1 MAGDVI
7 KEFLVSLGFKID
19 GASERKFTDGVVRA
33 TKTVTALAVA
43 AEAAAVA
50 VGFAVSKISRS
61 LEDLHWQSERTNA
74 SAKNI
79 KSLSY
84 AVSQLGGSYDGARQ
98 SIEQF
103 GANLRT
109 NPGYSSLVRSL
120 GVATEKNGK
129 LRDTADVLQ
138 DIGKALKTKPY
149 YQAVQ
154 YANAL
159 GIDEQTFRA
168 LQSGDLSKWQEEYR
182 AKVAAIGVDQTE
194 AAKRGAE
201 FTRSL
206 RSLNETFGAM
216 GEKLANDLA
225 PAFAK
230 FLDQVNNFLLQ
241 NADKIS
247 SFFGECAKGAAL
259 LATGFAKLIDL
270 AEPLW
275 KGFDEI
281 ARSLTGESG
290 VAVAVAALG
299 AAISASLLL
308 RIAGL
313 VGIVGR
319 LAGGL
324 TLLKSALALIGGGAG
339 VAAGAALVASTNEL
353 NGGEDAEIARRR
365 AEGSWGGGKEPG
377 ARHEPDKRNIWQRN
391 APKILGGK
399 DKPSNTS
406 AALESYNFW
415 KSKGLTHEQAM
426 GLVANEQAESGFDPK
441 ARGDGGKAHGLFQHH
456 PDRRQAI
463 LNGTGIDIST
473 ADRKQQLEAAHWELT
488 RGQEKKAWNALKGA
502 KTTAEATDI
511 ITRQYERPGDKDGES
526 AKRQKA
532 AAGLESQMFPPAP
545 NVKDISQLSTY
556 RNGQMEGAPQGLI
569 VHHTGGRG
577 GPEDVVNTLN
587 QRGLGVHYV
596 MDREGNVS
604 QTLPNGAKGAHMRPS
619 EINGL
624 SNANT
629 LGIEVIAKDDKDV
642 TEAQVRA
649 SKAFHAQLAKQ
660 FPGLQVFGH
669 GEVNSHKQGTEGA
682 SIVGAI
688 RNEPVAAP
696 SAPEREP
703 WPRTL
708 PAKSRVDLN
717 AALFG
722 SIASAGSQFQHPMAG
737 QSPLMPAATAGGD
750 TSVNMNQ
757 KTEINVIGSSDPSAT
772 AGAIAAQQNGVNGGM
787 LRNFQGAV
795 R

>member
-19 GASERKFTDGVVRA
+19 GASERKFSQGVVGA
-33 TKTVTALAVA
+33 TKTVVALAVA

-50 VGFAVSKISRS
+50 VGFAVAKISRS

-129 LRDTADVLQ
+129 LRDTAEVLQ

-159 GIDEQTFRA
+159 GIDERTFRA

-247 SFFGECAKGAAL
+247 SFFGECAKGAAM
-259 LATGFAKLIDL
+259 LATGFAKLIEL

-275 KGFDEI
+275 KGFDQI
-281 ARSLTGESG
+281 ARSLTGEGG

-339 VAAGAALVASTNEL
+339 VAAGAALVASTSEL
-353 NGGEDAEIARRR
+353 NAGEDAEIARRR
-365 AEGSWGGGKEPG
+365 AEGSWGGGKPATEAP
-377 ARHEPDKRNIWQRN
+377 ARDTRNVWQKY
-391 APKILGGK
+391 APKALGGQDAPSGPISGGTFAEKAPSVMKKLMK
-399 DKPSNTS
+399 DLNISHEDAAVIMGNLGHESNGFKTLQEVSPTVPGSRGGYGWAQWTGPRRKEFEAWAKEKGLDPKSDEANYGFLVHELRGKYKSSVDALRANPNKDDALVKFEESFEGAGIKAYTSRFNYREKALRAYRADAERPAAPEAPKTTVAAAAIKPVANSED
-406 AALESYNFW
+406 AALVGSRHQGEN
-415 KSKGLTHEQAM
+415 L
-426 GLVANEQAESGFDPK
+426 
-441 ARGDGGKAHGLFQHH
+441 
-456 PDRRQAI
+456 PD
-463 LNGTGIDIST
+463 
-473 ADRKQQLEAAHWELT
+473 
-488 RGQEKKAWNALKGA
+488 
-502 KTTAEATDI
+502 
-511 ITRQYERPGDKDGES
+511 
-526 AKRQKA
+526 
-532 AAGLESQMFPPAP
+532 
-545 NVKDISQLSTY
+545 
-556 RNGQMEGAPQGLI
+556 
-569 VHHTGGRG
+569 
-577 GPEDVVNTLN
+577 
-587 QRGLGVHYV
+587 
-596 MDREGNVS
+596 
-604 QTLPNGAKGAHMRPS
+604 
-619 EINGL
+619 
-624 SNANT
+624 
-629 LGIEVIAKDDKDV
+629 
-642 TEAQVRA
+642 
-649 SKAFHAQLAKQ
+649 
-660 FPGLQVFGH
+660 
-669 GEVNSHKQGTEGA
+669 
-682 SIVGAI
+682 
-688 RNEPVAAP
+688 AP
-696 SAPEREP
+696 SAEKQRIDM
-703 WPRTL
+703 RKLGL
-708 PAKSRVDLN
+708 PPIEWGKGIKIPAPAFDVAKMGSISAN
-717 AALFG
+717 AATING
-722 SIASAGSQFQHPMAG
+722 GAGAPNA
-737 QSPLMPAATAGGD
+737 PLMPAATAGGD
-750 TSVNMNQ
+750 TNVNMNQ
-757 KTEINVIGSSDPSAT
+757 KTEINVIGSSDPGAT
-772 AGAIAAQQNGVNGGM
+772 AGAVAAQQGGVNGGM